1 MQYVYRCLRFSAVLE
16 RSGSLPYTFKAVAVM
31 RWTQVVWDPTP
42 GGNVEHVEE
51 HGLTTDDVDHVLEH
65 PEFWE
70 LSRSSGRGCV
80 FGHVPD
86 GRFVV
91 VVFEE
96 IGDVVTPVTAYEIS
110 EP

>member
-1 MQYVYRCLRFSAVLE
+1 VYRCICFNAVLE
-16 RSGSLPYTFKAVAVM
+16 SSVSVAYTFKAVVVM

-65 PEFWE
+65 PGFWE

>member
-1 MQYVYRCLRFSAVLE
+1 MRICFSGVLE
-16 RSGSLPYTFKAVAVM
+16 SSSGVPYTFRAVVVM

-51 HGLTTDDVDHVLEH
+51 HGLTTDDVDHVLQH

-86 GRFVV
+86 GRFIV

-96 IGDVVTPVTAYEIS
+96 IGDVVIPVTAYEIS

>member
-1 MQYVYRCLRFSAVLE
+1 
-16 RSGSLPYTFKAVAVM
+16 M

-42 GGNVEHVEE
+42 GGNVAHVEE
-51 HGLTTDDVDHVLEH
+51 HGLTTDEVDHVLQHYDREAI
-65 PEFWE
+65 
-70 LSRSSGRGCV
+70 SQSSGRTCV

-86 GRFVV
+86 GRYII

-96 IGDVVTPVTAYEIS
+96 DGDVVIPVTAYEIP

>member
-1 MQYVYRCLRFSAVLE
+1 MDA
-16 RSGSLPYTFKAVAVM
+16 
-31 RWTQVVWDPTP
+31 
-42 GGNVEHVEE
+42 
-51 HGLTTDDVDHVLEH
+51 
-65 PEFWE
+65 
-70 LSRSSGRGCV
+70 GRGCV

-96 IGDVVTPVTAYEIS
+96 IGDVVIPVTAYEIS